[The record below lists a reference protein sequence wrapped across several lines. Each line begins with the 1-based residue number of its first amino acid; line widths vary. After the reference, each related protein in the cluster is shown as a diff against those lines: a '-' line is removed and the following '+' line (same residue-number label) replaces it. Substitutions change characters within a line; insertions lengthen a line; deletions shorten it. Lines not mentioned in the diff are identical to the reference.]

1 MKRVPQGSA
10 LLVAWFMA
18 GLGLIMS
25 GGVADAARYAP
36 PDQPYAG
43 SIASAPN
50 RTSPSATGIA
60 PAIRPVPA
68 PSRTPPSPALTAVV
82 QQYCVVCHNDALLTG
97 NLSLQH
103 FAVEHA
109 PEKRETAEKMIR
121 KLRAGMM
128 PPPGIP
134 RPAADTLLALVE
146 TLETTVDAV
155 ARSSPNLGTRRFQ
168 RLSRPEY
175 ERVIR
180 ELLGL
185 EVNADN
191 WLPADLLVGSFD
203 NMSAA
208 QALSTTLL
216 DSYLKAATDVSRL
229 AIGKPA
235 GTVVHHQAPQSHGGV
250 AARMDQIEGAPFGTR
265 GGMVVTHDFP
275 ADGEYVFR
283 VETDFGSGNQV
294 AAEDVDISIDGEPV
308 ALLKLE
314 YNAAGT
320 VPAIET
326 EPIFVRAGQRR
337 VSAAFVNLVEGPY
350 EDRFSPTAWSK
361 AGTAGSNYG
370 VTGPHPSEGTPHHR
384 AEQRLGR
391 GGDREPAPDLQLSA
405 GGARGGTPLC
415 AVDSHAAR
423 HARLPAAARRTTTSP
438 TLMSF
443 YDAAAAEEG
452 FEAGV
457 RMGLQAILVSPEF
470 VFRLEREP
478 ADTRP
483 GEGYPLSDID
493 LATRLS
499 FFLWATVPDEELLE
513 VAGSGRLSDPD
524 VLEAQVERM
533 LADPRSETLA
543 TRFAHQWLRLQDV
556 GKVWPE
562 SYLYPDFSQQLAD
575 AMVRET
581 ELLFDHL
588 VREDRSL
595 LELLDADY
603 TFLNQRLARH
613 YGIEGDFPE
622 DGFRR
627 VPYPDDRRRGVLGH
641 GSVLHLTS
649 MSGRTSPVLRGK
661 WVMEVLMGTP
671 PPPPPPNVPTL
682 EGSPA
687 ADGGRTLTHA
697 RAHGA
702 APKQPVCSSCH
713 NFIDP
718 IGLALD
724 KLRRDRPLAGAEN
737 MAPLD
742 TRGIFYDGTAL
753 GTPGELAAVLLKRPI
768 PLARNFA
775 EHLFSYAI
783 GRPADHLDQPTLRV
797 ITRAAADSNYSI
809 SSIVMGIVRSAPFRM
824 RQTQEVQ

>member
-1 MKRVPQGSA
+1 MKRIPPSSI
-10 LLVAWFMA
+10 LLATWSLA
-18 GLGLIMS
+18 GFGLIL
-25 GGVADAARYAP
+25 GGGAP
-36 PDQPYAG
+36 DVVRTASLQSPDAG
-43 SIASAPN
+43 SGVPLATESAPIP
-50 RTSPSATGIA
+50 TP
-60 PAIRPVPA
+60 
-68 PSRTPPSPALTAVV
+68 TPPSPALTAVV

-103 FAVEHA
+103 FAVERA
-109 PEKRETAEKMIR
+109 ARERETAEKMIR

-134 RPAADTLLALVE
+134 RPAEDTLLSLVR
-146 TLETTVDAV
+146 TLESSVDEV
-155 ARSSPNLGTRRFQ
+155 ARAAPNLGTRRFQ

-175 ERVIR
+175 ERVIH

-208 QALSTTLL
+208 QGLSTTLL
-216 DSYLKAATDVSRL
+216 DSYLKAAMDVSRL
-229 AIGKPA
+229 AMGNPEALSSTTTHKNPMEVSQHA
-235 GTVVHHQAPQSHGGV
+235 WDHVEGT
-250 AARMDQIEGAPFGTR
+250 PFGTR
-265 GGMVVTHDFP
+265 GGMVVTHHFP
-275 ADGEYVFR
+275 ADGAYVFR

-308 ALLKLE
+308 ALLRLE
-314 YNAAGT
+314 YDAART

-326 EPIFVRAGQRR
+326 EPVFVRAGQRR
-337 VSAAFVNLVEGPY
+337 VSAAFVNVIEGPY
-350 EDRFSPTAWSK
+350 EDRFSPAAWSA
-361 AGTAGSNYG
+361 AGTAGGGYG
-370 VTGPHPSEGTPHHR
+370 VTGLTHLKELLITGPTDVSGVGETGNRRRILSCRPSSPGEARPCAESILTRLAGR
-384 AEQRLGR
+384 AYRR
-391 GGDREPAPDLQLSA
+391 PPSA
-405 GGARGGTPLC
+405 DDVA
-415 AVDSHAAR
+415 D
-423 HARLPAAARRTTTSP
+423 
-438 TLMSF
+438 LMSF
-443 YDAAAAEEG
+443 YDRAAAEGG

-457 RMGLQAILVSPEF
+457 QMGLQAILVSPEF

-478 ADTRP
+478 GDTRP
-483 GEGYPLSDID
+483 GQGYPLSDID

-499 FFLWATVPDEELLE
+499 FFLWATVPDEELLR
-513 VAGSGRLSDPD
+513 VAESGRLSDPE
-524 VLEAQVERM
+524 VLAAQVERM
-533 LADPRSETLA
+533 LRDPRSETLA

-562 SYLYPDFSQQLAD
+562 SYLYPDFSQQLAG

-581 ELLFDHL
+581 ELLFDYL

-603 TFLNQRLARH
+603 TFLNRRLARH
-613 YGIEGDFPE
+613 YGIEGDFR
-622 DGFRR
+622 DDDFRLVR
-627 VPYPDDRRRGVLGH
+627 YPDDRRRGVLGH

-687 ADGGRTLTHA
+687 ADGGRTLTTRERMELH
-697 RAHGA
+697 RSS
-702 APKQPVCSSCH
+702 PVCSSCH

-724 KLRRDRPLAGAEN
+724 NFDVTGRWRVREN

-753 GTPGELAAVLLKRPI
+753 SSPGELAAVLLKRPI
-768 PLARNFA
+768 PLARNFT
-775 EHLFSYAI
+775 EHLLSYAL
-783 GRPADHLDQPTLRV
+783 GRPADHLDQPTIRA
-797 ITRAAADSNYSI
+797 ITRAAAHSDYNI
-809 SSIVMGIVRSAPFRM
+809 SSIVMGIVQSAPFRM
-824 RQTQEVQ
+824 RQAQEIQ

>member
-1 MKRVPQGSA
+1 MTRNRPRLA
-10 LLVAWFMA
+10 LLAAWPVVGVCLALGGGSSGAVRPSPA
-18 GLGLIMS
+18 GEP
-25 GGVADAARYAP
+25 DAVLA
-36 PDQPYAG
+36 
-43 SIASAPN
+43 I
-50 RTSPSATGIA
+50 
-60 PAIRPVPA
+60 PA
-68 PSRTPPSPALTAVV
+68 TPPSPAVASPALTAVV

-97 NLSLQH
+97 NISLQG
-103 FAVEHA
+103 FAVEQA
-109 PEKRETAEKMIR
+109 AQEREAAEKIIR

-128 PPPGIP
+128 PPPGFP
-134 RPAADTLLALVE
+134 RPTADTLLALAE
-146 TLETTVDAV
+146 TLESTVDEV
-155 ARSSPNLGTRRFQ
+155 ARAAPNVGTRRFQ
-168 RLSRPEY
+168 RLSRSEY

-185 EVNADN
+185 EVDAGK

-216 DSYLKAATDVSRL
+216 DSYLKAAADVSRL
-229 AIGKPA
+229 AIGNP
-235 GTVVHHQAPQSHGGV
+235 QALSSTTKHKNPMEVSQH
-250 AARMDQIEGAPFGTR
+250 AWDHIEGAPFGTR

-294 AAEDVDISIDGEPV
+294 AAEDIDISMDGEPV

-314 YNAAGT
+314 YDAART

-326 EPIFVRAGQRR
+326 GPIFVRAGQRK

-350 EDRFSPTAWSK
+350 EDRFSPTAWSA
-361 AGTAGSNYG
+361 AGTAGGNYG
-370 VTGPHPSEGTPHHR
+370 VTGLTHLKELLITGPSNVSGVAETESRHR
-384 AEQRLGR
+384 VFTCRPSSDEEARPCAESILTGLATR
-391 GGDREPAPDLQLSA
+391 GY
-405 GGARGGTPLC
+405 
-415 AVDSHAAR
+415 
-423 HARLPAAARRTTTSP
+423 RRTP
-438 TLMSF
+438 PADDVADLMGF
-443 YDAAAAEEG
+443 YDAAAAEAG

-457 RMGLQAILVSPEF
+457 QMGLQAILVSPEF
-470 VFRLEREP
+470 LFRLEREP

-513 VAGSGRLSDPD
+513 LAGGGRLSDPV
-524 VLEAQVERM
+524 VLERQVERM

-575 AMVRET
+575 ALVRET
-581 ELLFDHL
+581 ELLFDYL

-595 LELLDADY
+595 LELVDADY

-613 YGIEGDFPE
+613 YGIEGDFAGE
-622 DGFRR
+622 DFRR
-627 VPYPDDRRRGVLGH
+627 IRYPDGRRRGVLGH

-649 MSGRTSPVLRGK
+649 MSGRTSPVMRGK

-682 EGSPA
+682 EGSPD
-687 ADGGRTLTHA
+687 ADEGRPLTTRERMELH
-697 RAHGA
+697 RSS
-702 APKQPVCSSCH
+702 PVCSSCH

-724 KLRRDRPLAGAEN
+724 NFDATGRWRVREN

-742 TRGIFYDGTAL
+742 TRGVFYDGTAL
-753 GTPGELAAVLLKRPI
+753 STPGELAAVLLKRPI
-768 PLARNFA
+768 PLARNFT
-775 EHLFSYAI
+775 EHLLSYAL
-783 GRPADHLDQPTLRV
+783 GRPADYLDQPTVRA
-797 ITRAAADSNYSI
+797 ITRLAADSNYSI
-809 SSIVMGIVRSAPFRM
+809 SSILMGIVKSAPFRM

>member
-1 MKRVPQGSA
+1 MKRLPEGSV
-10 LLVAWFMA
+10 LLATWSLA
-18 GLGLIMS
+18 GLGLILS
-25 GGVADAARYAP
+25 AGT
-36 PDQPYAG
+36 PDVVRTASLQGPDPG
-43 SIASAPN
+43 SEVLL
-50 RTSPSATGIA
+50 ATGS
-60 PAIRPVPA
+60 PAA
-68 PSRTPPSPALTAVV
+68 PSPALPSPALTAVV

-103 FAVEHA
+103 FAVEQA
-109 PEKRETAEKMIR
+109 PEERETAEKMIR

-134 RPAADTLLALVE
+134 RPSADTLLSLVQ
-146 TLETTVDAV
+146 TLESSVDDAGR
-155 ARSSPNLGTRRFQ
+155 AAPNPGTRRFQ

-175 ERVIR
+175 ERVID
-180 ELLGL
+180 ELFGL
-185 EVNADN
+185 EVDADN

-208 QALSTTLL
+208 QGLSTTLL
-216 DSYLKAATDVSRL
+216 DSYLKAAIDVSRL
-229 AIGKPA
+229 ALGNPRALSSTTKHRNPMEVSQHA
-235 GTVVHHQAPQSHGGV
+235 WE
-250 AARMDQIEGAPFGTR
+250 QIEGAPFGTR

-294 AAEDVDISIDGEPV
+294 AAEDIDISIDGEPV

-314 YNAAGT
+314 YNAAAT

-326 EPIFVRAGQRR
+326 GPIFVPAGQRR
-337 VSAAFVNLVEGPY
+337 VSAAFVNVIEGPY
-350 EDRFSPTAWSK
+350 EDRFSPVAWSA
-361 AGTAGSNYG
+361 AGTAGGAYG
-370 VTGPHPSEGTPHHR
+370 VTGLTHLKELLITGPANVSGVGETESRSRVFTCRPSVPEEARPCAESILTRLATR
-384 AEQRLGR
+384 AYRR
-391 GGDREPAPDLQLSA
+391 PPSA
-405 GGARGGTPLC
+405 DDVA
-415 AVDSHAAR
+415 D
-423 HARLPAAARRTTTSP
+423 
-438 TLMSF
+438 LMSF
-443 YDAAAAEEG
+443 YDLAAAEEG

-457 RMGLQAILVSPEF
+457 QMGLQAILVSPEF

-483 GEGYPLSDID
+483 GEGYLLSDID
-493 LATRLS
+493 LASRLS
-499 FFLWATVPDEELLE
+499 FFLWATVPDEELLQ
-513 VAGSGRLSDPD
+513 VAGSGRLTDPE

-533 LADPRSETLA
+533 LRDPRSETLA

-603 TFLNQRLARH
+603 TFLNRRLARH
-613 YGIEGDFPE
+613 YGIEADFQGD
-622 DGFRR
+622 DFRLVR
-627 VPYPDDRRRGVLGH
+627 YPDARRRGVLGH
-641 GSVLHLTS
+641 GSILHLTS

-682 EGSPA
+682 EGSPD
-687 ADGGRTLTHA
+687 ADGDRILTTRERMELH
-697 RAHGA
+697 RSS
-702 APKQPVCSSCH
+702 PVCSSCH

-724 KLRRDRPLAGAEN
+724 NFDVTGRWRVREN

-753 GTPGELAAVLLKRPI
+753 SSPSELAAVLLKRPI
-768 PLARNFA
+768 PLARNFT
-775 EHLFSYAI
+775 EHLLSYAI
-783 GRPADHLDQPTLRV
+783 GRPADHLDQPTIRA
-797 ITRAAADSNYSI
+797 ITRAAADRDYSI
-809 SSIVMGIVRSAPFRM
+809 SSIVAGVVKSTPFRM
-824 RQTQEVQ
+824 RQAQEVQ

>member
-1 MKRVPQGSA
+1 MKRRSEGSV
-10 LLVAWFMA
+10 LLATWSLA
-18 GLGLIMS
+18 GLGLLVGS
-25 GGVADAARYAP
+25 GASNAVGTASLDIGLAATHATEP
-36 PDQPYAG
+36 V
-43 SIASAPN
+43 SAP
-50 RTSPSATGIA
+50 SP
-60 PAIRPVPA
+60 
-68 PSRTPPSPALTAVV
+68 TPPSPALTAVV

-103 FAVEHA
+103 FAVESA
-109 PEKRETAEKMIR
+109 TEERETAEKMIR

-134 RPAADTLLALVE
+134 RPSADTLLSLVE
-146 TLETTVDAV
+146 TLE
-155 ARSSPNLGTRRFQ
+155 SSLDEIVRALPNLGTRRFQ

-175 ERVIR
+175 ERVIH

-191 WLPADLLVGSFD
+191 WLPEDLLVGSFD

-208 QALSTTLL
+208 QGLSTTLL
-216 DSYLKAATDVSRL
+216 DSYLKAAIDVSRL
-229 AIGKPA
+229 AIGNPLALSSTTKHRNPLEVSQHA
-235 GTVVHHQAPQSHGGV
+235 WEQV
-250 AARMDQIEGAPFGTR
+250 EGAPFGTR

-283 VETDFGSGNQV
+283 VETEFGSGNQV
-294 AAEDVDISIDGEPV
+294 AAEDIDISIDGEPV
-308 ALLKLE
+308 ALLRLE
-314 YNAAGT
+314 YNAVRT

-326 EPIFVRAGQRR
+326 EPIFVSAGQRK
-337 VSAAFVNLVEGPY
+337 VSAAFVNVIEGPY
-350 EDRFSPTAWSK
+350 EDRFSPAAWSA
-361 AGTAGSNYG
+361 AGTAGGSYG
-370 VTGPHPSEGTPHHR
+370 VTGLTHLKELLITGPTNASGVGETESRRRIFTCRPSGPGDARACAQSILSRLATRAHR
-384 AEQRLGR
+384 RPPSSDDIA
-391 GGDREPAPDLQLSA
+391 DLM
-405 GGARGGTPLC
+405 R
-415 AVDSHAAR
+415 
-423 HARLPAAARRTTTSP
+423 
-438 TLMSF
+438 F
-443 YDAAAAEEG
+443 YDVAGRES

-457 RMGLQAILVSPEF
+457 QMGLQAILVSPEF

-513 VAGSGRLSDPD
+513 VAGSGRLSEPE
-524 VLEAQVERM
+524 VLEGQVERM
-533 LADPRSETLA
+533 LRDPRSETLA

-562 SYLYPDFSQQLAD
+562 SYLYPDFSQQLAG

-581 ELLFDHL
+581 ELLFDYL

-595 LELLDADY
+595 LELLDANY
-603 TFLNQRLARH
+603 SFLNRRLARH
-613 YGIEGDFPE
+613 YGIEADFQGD
-622 DGFRR
+622 DFRLVR
-627 VPYPDDRRRGVLGH
+627 YPDGRRRGVLGH

-682 EGSPA
+682 EGSPD
-687 ADGGRTLTHA
+687 ADGDRILTTRERMELH
-697 RAHGA
+697 RSS
-702 APKQPVCSSCH
+702 PVCSSCH

-724 KLRRDRPLAGAEN
+724 NFDVTGRWRVREN

-742 TRGIFYDGTAL
+742 TRGTFYDGTAL
-753 GTPGELAAVLLKRPI
+753 SSPGDLASVLLKRPI
-768 PLARNFA
+768 PLARNFT
-775 EHLFSYAI
+775 EHLLSYAI
-783 GRPADHLDQPTLRV
+783 GRPADHLDQPTIRA

-809 SSIVMGIVRSAPFRM
+809 SSIVLGVVRSAPFRM

>member
-10 LLVAWFMA
+10 LLAAWFMA

-134 RPAADTLLALVE
+134 RPSADTLLALAE
-146 TLETTVDAV
+146 TLETSVDAA
-155 ARSSPNLGTRRFQ
+155 ARAAPNLGTRRFQ

-229 AIGKPA
+229 AIGNPRALSSTTKHRNPMEVSQHA
-235 GTVVHHQAPQSHGGV
+235 W
-250 AARMDQIEGAPFGTR
+250 DQIEGAPFGTR

-294 AAEDVDISIDGEPV
+294 AAEDIDISVDGEPV

-370 VTGPHPSEGTPHHR
+370 VTGLTHLKELLITGPSNISGV
-384 AEQRLGR
+384 AETESRR
-391 GGDREPAPDLQLSA
+391 RVFSC
-405 GGARGGTPLC
+405 R
-415 AVDSHAAR
+415 
-423 HARLPAAARRTTTSP
+423 PAAPGQARPCAQSILTRLATRAYRRP
-438 TLMSF
+438 PPDDDIADLMSF

-478 ADTRP
+478 GDTRP

-687 ADGGRTLTHA
+687 ADGGRTLTTRERMELH
-697 RAHGA
+697 RSS
-702 APKQPVCSSCH
+702 PVCSSCH

-724 KLRRDRPLAGAEN
+724 NFDVTGRWRVREN